1 MHSAELEA
9 ELDSVREE
17 ANSRINQLEGAHQD
31 QARLAQHHTS
41 ELTTRRKEIEDLQA
55 KLHSRSGVLADHSE
69 RAKQLQQ
76 VCFCFDM
83 PVLRNG
89 MLQGSL
95 RSCIGWFGMLSNC
108 LKCAS
113 CNRFPSAAACCCLYA
128 VDVKQHAKVAACL
141 ICYFLADEI

>member
-17 ANSRINQLEGAHQD
+17 ANSRISQLEAAHQD

-76 VCFCFDM
+76 VCFCHDM
-83 PVLRNG
+83 TALCKF

-95 RSCIGWFGMLSNC
+95 RSCIGWIDVLSNC
-108 LKCAS
+108 HES
-113 CNRFPSAAACCCLYA
+113 CQAAVTDLRSAVAYCCLRA
-128 VDVKQHAKVAACL
+128 VDVKQHVA
-141 ICYFLADEI
+141 ILAWLHV

>member
-17 ANSRINQLEGAHQD
+17 ANSRISQLEGAHQD

-76 VCFCFDM
+76 VCFCHDM
-83 PVLRNG
+83 PVLCFVFHFIPYG
-89 MLQGSL
+89 LG
-95 RSCIGWFGMLSNC
+95 CG
-108 LKCAS
+108 AS
-113 CNRFPSAAACCCLYA
+113 CDSS
-128 VDVKQHAKVAACL
+128 D
-141 ICYFLADEI
+141 ILA

>member
-1 MHSAELEA
+1 MTRYAAENRNLQLHSAELEA

-17 ANSRINQLEGAHQD
+17 ANSRISQLEAAHQD

-76 VCFCFDM
+76 VCFCCDIL
-83 PVLRNG
+83 VLWICI
-89 MLQGSL
+89 MQGHL
-95 RSCIGWFGMLSNC
+95 GSCIGWIGAHN
-108 LKCAS
+108 
-113 CNRFPSAAACCCLYA
+113 
-128 VDVKQHAKVAACL
+128 D
-141 ICYFLADEI
+141 

>member
-17 ANSRINQLEGAHQD
+17 ANSRISQLEGTHQD

-76 VCFCFDM
+76 VCFCHDM
-83 PVLRNG
+83 LVLCYNFQFIPYSPG
-89 MLQGSL
+89 CG
-95 RSCIGWFGMLSNC
+95 
-108 LKCAS
+108 AS
-113 CNRFPSAAACCCLYA
+113 CDSS
-128 VDVKQHAKVAACL
+128 H
-141 ICYFLADEI
+141 ICFV